1 MKIFIDSGDT
11 EEIKEAQA
19 MGLVDGVTTNPS
31 LAAKSGKPFKQL
43 IMEITEIVDGPI
55 SAEVV
60 SITAPEMI
68 KEGEELSTW
77 HKNII
82 VKVPLI
88 PEGLKA
94 VRVLTSKGI
103 KTNVTLCFSAGQ
115 ALLAAKAGATYI
127 SPFVGRLDD
136 IGTEGMDVI
145 RDIRLI
151 YDNYGIETQI
161 LTASARSPMHF
172 LEAAR
177 IGSDVITAP
186 WSVLQMLVH
195 HPLTDAGL
203 KKFLADWEKAK
214 K

>member
-11 EEIKEAQA
+11 NEIREAQS
-19 MGLVDGVTTNPS
+19 MGLVDGVTTNPT
-31 LAAKSGKPFKQL
+31 LASKSGKPFKDL

-68 KEGEELSTW
+68 AEGEDIATW
-77 HKNII
+77 HKNVV
-82 VKVPLI
+82 VKIPLI
-88 PEGLKA
+88 SEGLKA
-94 VRVLTSKGI
+94 IKVLTDKGI
-103 KTNVTLCFSAGQ
+103 KVNVTLCFTATQ

-136 IGTEGMDVI
+136 ISTDGMQVI

-151 YDNYGIETQI
+151 YDNYGIDTQI

-177 IGSDVITAP
+177 IGSDVITSP
-186 WSVLQMLVH
+186 WSVLKQLIH
-195 HPLTDAGL
+195 HPLTDLGL

-214 K
+214 H

>member
-1 MKIFIDSGDT
+1 MKIFIDSGNTD
-11 EEIKEAQA
+11 EIREAHD
-19 MGLVDGVTTNPS
+19 MGLVDGVTKTPT
-31 LAAKSGKPFKQL
+31 LASKSGKVFKDL
-43 IMEITEIVDGPI
+43 IMEITTIIDGPI

-60 SITAPEMI
+60 STTAAEMI
-68 KEGEELSTW
+68 IEGEAIAAW
-77 HKNII
+77 HKNIV

-94 VRVLTSKGI
+94 VKHFTAKGI
-103 KTNVTLCFSAGQ
+103 KTNVTLCFTGSQ

-136 IGTEGMDVI
+136 ISTEGMQVI

-151 YDNYGIETQI
+151 YDNYGYETQI

-186 WSVLQMLVH
+186 FSVLKQLLK
-195 HPLTDAGL
+195 HPLTDSGL
-203 KKFLADWEKAK
+203 QQFLADWEKAK